1 MANLLAAA
9 ERERDWVV
17 DVVRELAER
26 ESPSTDRAALEIC
39 AGAFEARCREVGAAV
54 RREPGREA
62 DHVLAEWPGRGRP
75 VLLLG
80 HFDTVWPVG
89 QLARMP
95 VRIEDGRLFGPG
107 VLDMKAGLAIALTAM
122 KVLAAAAPAD
132 RPPVRLLATAD
143 EEVGSRSSRALIEQL
158 AGESAAV
165 FVLEPAI
172 PGGAV
177 KTARKGV
184 GEFELVVH
192 GVSAHS
198 GADPGAGASAVHE
211 LARQIQAIEALAD
224 PSIGLS
230 VNVGVVE
237 GGTRS
242 NVVAERARAVID
254 VRVSRAAD
262 ADVIEA
268 ALAGLRPSRG
278 RIRLEVTGGVN
289 RPPMER
295 TAGVAR
301 LFELAREV
309 AAGWGEDLREGA
321 TGGASDGNFTAA
333 LGVPT
338 LDGLGGVGEGPHALH
353 EHAIV
358 EFMPRRAA
366 LVAGLLAKTAALSDS
381 RV

>member
-1 MANLLAAA
+1 MAAA
-9 ERERDWVV
+9 ERERNWVV
-17 DVVRELAER
+17 DVVRDLAER
-26 ESPSTDRAALEIC
+26 ESPSTDPAALETC
-39 AGAFEARCREVGAAV
+39 AVAFEVRCREAGATV

-62 DHVLAEWPGRGRP
+62 NHVLAEWPGHGRP

-95 VRIEDGRLFGPG
+95 VRLEDGRLFGPG

-122 KVLAAAAPAD
+122 KVLDAVAPAV

-158 AGESAAV
+158 ARESAAV

-224 PSIGLS
+224 PSTGLS

-262 ADVIEA
+262 AAAIEA
-268 ALAGLRPSRG
+268 ALAGLRPTRD

-301 LFELAREV
+301 LFELARAV

-338 LDGLGGVGEGPHALH
+338 LDGLGGVGDGPHALH

-358 EFMPRRAA
+358 DYLPRRAA
-366 LVAGLLAKTAALSDS
+366 LVAGLLAKTAELSDS
-381 RV
+381 SEQE

>member
-1 MANLLAAA
+1 MLNLLPAA
-9 ERERDWVV
+9 ERERDWTV
-17 DVVRELAER
+17 DVARGLAEH
-26 ESPSTDRAALEIC
+26 ESPSTDRAALEAC
-39 AGAFEARCREVGAAV
+39 AGAVAARCREAGAAV

-95 VRIEDGRLFGPG
+95 VRIAEGRLFGPG
-107 VLDMKAGLAIALTAM
+107 VLDMKAGLAVALTAM
-122 KVLAAAAPAD
+122 KVLDAAVPAAS
-132 RPPVRLLATAD
+132 RPPVRLLATSD
-143 EEVGSRSSRALIEQL
+143 EEVGSRSSRALIERL
-158 AGESAAV
+158 ALDSAAV
-165 FVLEPAI
+165 LVFEPGI
-172 PGGAV
+172 PGGAL

-192 GVSAHS
+192 GVSAHA

-224 PSIGLS
+224 PSLGRS
-230 VNVGVVE
+230 VNVGVIE

-242 NVVAERARAVID
+242 NVVAERARAVVD

-262 ADVIEA
+262 AAVIEA
-268 ALAGLRPSRG
+268 ALAGLRPSRD
-278 RIRLEVTGGVN
+278 RIRLEVTGAVN

-301 LFELAREV
+301 LFHLAREV
-309 AAGWGEDLREGA
+309 AAGWGEDLCEGE

-338 LDGLGGVGEGPHALH
+338 LDGLGGVGDGPHALH
-353 EHAIV
+353 EHAII
-358 EFMPRRAA
+358 EFLPRRAA
-366 LVAGLLAKTAALSDS
+366 LAAGILAKAAELRDS
-381 RV
+381 